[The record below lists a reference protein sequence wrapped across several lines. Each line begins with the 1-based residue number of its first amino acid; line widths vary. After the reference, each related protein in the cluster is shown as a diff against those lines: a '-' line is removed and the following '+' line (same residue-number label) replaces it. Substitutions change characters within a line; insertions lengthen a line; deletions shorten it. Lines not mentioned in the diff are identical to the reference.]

1 MDDDTFRGFLRALR
15 LISVVLLLGIMG
27 ISFLYAWSSPKS
39 AVSSDADTKGDS
51 DIATASSDPYERMEV
66 WDVRE
71 DDAVRF
77 TTLDTYPGDSPKRM
91 KWLSVPF
98 LWKDADMTKS
108 TPLECTVIE
117 HHVEDQSY
125 GGQTYRWHT
134 YLVESSQRKFGYSAS
149 FKVLPHVHITGTATR
164 LLSIGMD
171 PSQEAAIQT
180 KFAVAVILPAGARD
194 ITVTDWQPYKTL
206 TYRGRALYYYDVRPI
221 TAHQSIHIAYTLTGT
236 PSTDIGIDTVIEYS
250 NP

>member
-1 MDDDTFRGFLRALR
+1 MYDDTFRGFLRALR

-27 ISFLYAWSSPKS
+27 ISVLLAWFNPEQTTSSNPT
-39 AVSSDADTKGDS
+39 ADS
-51 DIATASSDPYERMEV
+51 DIAAFDPYERMEV
-66 WDVRE
+66 WDVQGN
-71 DDAVRF
+71 DAVRF
-77 TTLDTYPGDSPKRM
+77 TTLDTYPGDSSKRM

-164 LLSIGMD
+164 LLSIGVD
-171 PSQEAAIQT
+171 PSHDAVNQT
-180 KFAVAVILPAGARD
+180 KFAIAVILPGGVRN
-194 ITVTDWQPYKTL
+194 ITITDFQPYKTL
-206 TYRGRALYYYDVRPI
+206 TYSGRTLYYYDARTI
-221 TAHQSIHIAYTLTGT
+221 TAHQSIHIAYTLTDT
-236 PSTDIGIDTVIEYS
+236 PTTDIGIDTVINYS